1 VKVDRGTYCSG
12 FVRASS
18 FAFVQEQTD
27 DKAPNS
33 NVSFD
38 KELRRQVR
46 MKIGFRTIRSILFVL
61 ALNIPVFAQS
71 IDGSVTGGVSSS
83 AVDFASTLDSSTGTP
98 YRLERG
104 DNEFGFWGGFSP
116 KATTIFAGLHEDEA
130 ADRKFFLA
138 AFRYG
143 RTLAANDHVAL
154 QYTLDAIPVAI
165 ATGVIVSRT
174 TVGGVTTFQ
183 RETAY
188 GVGLTPAALQL
199 DFANGSKVH
208 PFIHVNGGFLGFNK
222 AVPIED
228 SGQFAFVGEAG
239 GGLRFFTSESRAVT
253 LGVRFHHI
261 SNGNRS
267 GANRGLNQFVIYAG
281 FSIFK

>member
-1 VKVDRGTYCSG
+1 MKNLTRVVFTTLLVIAISG
-12 FVRASS
+12 FVCAQSS
-18 FAFVQEQTD
+18 IISNAVKINARISDVEPDSPQTD
-27 DKAPNS
+27 N
-33 NVSFD
+33 
-38 KELRRQVR
+38 
-46 MKIGFRTIRSILFVL
+46 G
-61 ALNIPVFAQS
+61 
-71 IDGSVTGGVSSS
+71 
-83 AVDFASTLDSSTGTP
+83 P
-98 YRLERG
+98 YRLQRG

-130 ADRKFFLA
+130 ADRKFFLL

-143 RTLAANDHVAL
+143 RSLAANDHLAL
-154 QYTLDAIPVAI
+154 QYTLDAIPLAI

-174 TVGGVTTFQ
+174 SVGGVTTFQ

-199 DFANGSKVH
+199 DFANSSRVH

-222 AVPIED
+222 SMPIED
-228 SGQFAFVGEAG
+228 SGKFALVGEAG
-239 GGLRFFTSESRAVT
+239 GGVRVFTSERRAVT

-261 SNGNRS
+261 SNGNRA

-281 FSIFK
+281 FSVFR